1 MKVRGVPWHIGM
13 HARFGGSFGS
23 VSGASCLRRRRNLNK
38 RAFGISVICAVI
50 MTNTWRQTT
59 IATSA
64 HSSAA
69 IYCRVSTRQ
78 QAEDGSSLDSQE
90 VACRRLAASQGF
102 TVTQVFKEDFPG
114 TELARPMLDQ
124 LRGGVKSGAYAAVF
138 CYATDR
144 LSRSPLHL
152 ALIAEECHKCDV
164 ELVFVTEL
172 LDSSPEGQLLTFVR
186 GWAAQLEREKIK
198 DRTIRGEAAR
208 IASGRLPQGTGRTG
222 TAYGYR
228 YDKATG
234 RRTIEP
240 AEAVVTIE
248 LF

>member
-1 MKVRGVPWHIGM
+1 MMDTLGETTMALSTH
-13 HARFGGSFGS
+13 
-23 VSGASCLRRRRNLNK
+23 
-38 RAFGISVICAVI
+38 
-50 MTNTWRQTT
+50 TN
-59 IATSA
+59 
-64 HSSAA
+64 AA

-102 TVTQVFKEDFPG
+102 SITQVFKEDFPG
-114 TELARPMLDQ
+114 TELARPLLDQ
-124 LRGGVKSGAYAAVF
+124 VRTGVKSGAYAAVF

-144 LSRSPLHL
+144 LSRSPVHL
-152 ALIAEECHKCDV
+152 ALIAEECQKCEV
-164 ELVFVTEL
+164 ALVFVTEP

-198 DRTIRGEAAR
+198 DRTVRGKAAR

-222 TAYGYR
+222 APYGYR

-234 RRTIEP
+234 RRTVEP
-240 AEAVVTIE
+240 AEAVVITE
-248 LF
+248 LFEGCATGLSTYKLADRLNLAELPSPLGMKWHPRTVLNILRNPI